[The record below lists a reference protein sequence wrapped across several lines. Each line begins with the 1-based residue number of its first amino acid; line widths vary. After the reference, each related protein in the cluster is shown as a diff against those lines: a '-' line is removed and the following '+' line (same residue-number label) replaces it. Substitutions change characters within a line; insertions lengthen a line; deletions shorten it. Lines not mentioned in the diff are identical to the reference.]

1 MRSVQL
7 CHCRHVIR
15 KVVLIITCSLWNPV
29 AIEKV
34 DPYAESA
41 IVNGDSIYSC
51 ACSTM
56 K

>member
-1 MRSVQL
+1 MT
-7 CHCRHVIR
+7 R
-15 KVVLIITCSLWNPV
+15 KVVLIITCSPWNPV

-51 ACSTM
+51 ACNAR